1 VGEGGISLSWALLAI
16 AKSLVSFLLI
26 LYREH
31 GNNVGSAQR
40 HTNFKT
46 KKKISPICKFTHTCI
61 EVIIL
66 HT

>member
-40 HTNFKT
+40 HKNVKT
-46 KKKISPICKFTHTCI
+46 KKKINLT
-61 EVIIL
+61 
-66 HT
+66 